1 MPIGGTLTRRVAA
14 IAATAA
20 VLVAL
25 SGGAAVAQTDPY
37 GGGGGTTTSST
48 TTSATTTTRPASDR
62 VALTTPA
69 RLNPG
74 DSTTFTSPAVFEPGS
89 TVDIV
94 LVRGQQGSSGSQIGV
109 DVVVDANGS
118 VTFNF
123 TVPAGTD
130 PGVYFVYAEGVD
142 PDGNPI
148 RVVAAL
154 VVVPEQ
160 AAAAKSDAP
169 PAAATAD
176 PAPSDTATAA
186 VPVPVPADVQRLQLS
201 SDAEQQVLDQ
211 LAADDGATVAFDGQ
225 SVSVTH
231 DATESSAPM
240 TAGIAAAGLVAA
252 GAIALRTRRRKA

>member
-1 MPIGGTLTRRVAA
+1 MPIGGTLTRRVAG
-14 IAATAA
+14 IAAAA
-20 VLVAL
+20 AAMVAL
-25 SGGAAVAQTDPY
+25 SGGPALAQTAPY
-37 GGGGGTTTSST
+37 GGGGGTTSSST
-48 TTSATTTTRPASDR
+48 TTSSTTTTRPASDL

-74 DSTTFTSPAVFEPGS
+74 DSTTFTSPAVFKPGS

-109 DVVVDANGS
+109 NVVVDANGA

-211 LAADDGATVAFDGQ
+211 LAANDGATVAFDGQ
-225 SVSVTH
+225 NVSVTH
-231 DATESSAPM
+231 DTESSAPM

-252 GAIALRTRRRKA
+252 GAIALRARRRKA

>member
-1 MPIGGTLTRRVAA
+1 M
-14 IAATAA
+14 
-20 VLVAL
+20 
-25 SGGAAVAQTDPY
+25 
-37 GGGGGTTTSST
+37 
-48 TTSATTTTRPASDR
+48 
-62 VALTTPA
+62 
-69 RLNPG
+69 
-74 DSTTFTSPAVFEPGS
+74 FEPGS

-94 LVRGQQGSSGSQIGV
+94 LVRGQQGSSGTQIGV
-109 DVVVDANGS
+109 DVVVDANGA

-123 TVPAGTD
+123 TVPAGTQ

-154 VVVPEQ
+154 VVVPEP
-160 AAAAKSDAP
+160 APAGAKSTSP

-176 PAPSDTATAA
+176 PAPSDPAAAT
-186 VPVPVPADVQRLQLS
+186 VPVSTPPDVQRLQLS

-211 LAADDGATVAFDGQ
+211 LAVDDGATVAFDGQ
-225 SVSVTH
+225 NVSVTH
-231 DATESSAPM
+231 DATTGSSAPM